1 MYRQFIS
8 TLCFSLLSI
17 YSFAS
22 IEIRSRQITIAEGL
36 ANNSVRHFMQDSKG
50 FIWMGTLNGLNR
62 YDGNSFITYYP
73 SFDNSLSL
81 SDRKVYEIEEDKYG
95 YLWMYSPSEQFS
107 CYDLKKACFVDYS
120 GCGEFL
126 QKYKSRTFISNGD
139 IWLSHDVNGARRVIY
154 ENNTFRSIPYKWDL
168 GNLPSNNV
176 AFIKE
181 GYNETVWIGTAS
193 GLVRVVGDKNIF
205 VDKEKEFYQ
214 MANYEGSSY
223 FFTQEGEIFVFNE
236 SAGQLLLKTKLNH
249 SISRVTGSFLL
260 KDNWILLTTSGVYI
274 YNFTTNKLELDSD
287 FLGENIVS
295 AIVWNDNKGNFWIS
309 NHSGKVW
316 YIHAQTGKQKTFN
329 LMPTEKLGYIDSERY
344 QVVHDSRDIIWIST
358 YGNGLFA
365 YDINKNEL
373 SHFKA
378 GMNGFSHISSDYL
391 LDVIEDRSGEIWV
404 SAEFSGISRLSVIN
418 EGSYRYLPENPN
430 LLDRSNTV
438 RMVSFLGKDN
448 IWIGTRNGG
457 LYIYDSDFKLKS
469 SRKDFHANIYAV
481 VKDEDGKI
489 WMGSRGD
496 GLCIDDVWYKNSS
509 DPHSLSN
516 NNIFYLY
523 KDSKNRI
530 WIGTFGGGLDLAEKV
545 GNSYQFKHFFNK
557 TYTQKQIRTIC
568 EDKNGK
574 IWVGTS
580 NGVYVFD
587 PEVLVKDPQKFY
599 HYNYHKGDLTSNE
612 IKYIFS
618 DSKGNIWI
626 ATSGY
631 GFSICTPG
639 QDYEKQTFKHYGI
652 SDGLCNDVVQSIA
665 EDKQG
670 NIWLSTEY
678 GLSKFIHSQNIF
690 ENYFFSAYS
699 QGNVYTESSV
709 CQCENGDILFGT
721 SYGFI
726 VFNPTKV
733 RKSSLSFPVVF
744 TNINVNGIN
753 MLPGDPDSPLT
764 RSLAYSDEL
773 TLNHN
778 QNSFTIDFSSFN
790 YVDAGQIKYSYIL
803 SGYDKSWSVPS
814 TLNFASYKMLPHGT
828 YELQVKSCNSS
839 GVWSDTVSSLKI
851 VVAPPF
857 YLTTWAFLVYA
868 LVIFAALF
876 FTYRI
881 TRNFNRLHN
890 KIEIEKQL
898 TEYKLVF
905 FTNISHEFRTPLT
918 LIQGAL
924 DRIRRIN
931 LSNKEINYPL
941 QTMDKSTK
949 RMLRLIDQL
958 LEFRKMQNN
967 KLALSLEKTDVI
979 AMLYEIFLSFEDMA
993 ESKSMDFQFIPSST
1007 SFKTYIDKGKLDK
1020 ITYNLLSNAFKYTPQ
1035 GGKICLYVNIDSERE
1050 LLEIQVSDTGV
1061 GIPKEK
1067 RDELF
1072 KRFMQSNFSGE
1083 SVGIGLHLTH
1093 ELVTVH
1099 KGNISYKENTDGG
1112 SVFSVTLP
1120 LNINIYEDKDFLIPN
1135 NVLMQEKQEIIVQE
1149 QVGDIGKPE
1158 ELPARP
1164 NPLNRQRVL
1173 VIEDDADVKQ
1183 YLKEELS
1190 AYFQLEVAED
1200 GSTGFRIAQETMPD
1214 LIVCDVMMPGMNGY
1228 EVTRKLKS
1236 EFNTSHIPVIL
1247 LTALSLPE
1255 NHLEGIESG
1264 ADAYLS
1270 KPFSIRLLLTRIIKL
1285 LEQREKLKEKF
1296 SEEPGIVRTAIYA
1309 SDRDKEFV
1317 DQLQNILIANLGNSN
1332 FSVDEF
1338 ASLMSVGRTVF
1349 YKKVK
1354 GVTGYSPNEYL
1365 RIMRM
1370 KKAAEL
1376 LREGH
1381 LTVSE
1386 VSYKVGIDDPFYF
1399 SKCFKAQFGV
1409 APSIYQ
1415 KGK

>member
-1 MYRQFIS
+1 MQQRLIIALY
-8 TLCFSLLSI
+8 LLLSSV

-22 IEIRSRQITIAEGL
+22 IEIRSRQITIADGL
-36 ANNSVRHFMQDSKG
+36 ANNSVRCFMQDSKG

-62 YDGNSFITYYP
+62 YDGNSFISYYP

-81 SDRKVYEIEEDKYG
+81 SERKVYDIKEDKNG
-95 YLWMYSPSEQFS
+95 FLWLYFSSERFS
-107 CYDLKKACFVDYS
+107 CYDLKKACFVDYT
-120 GCGEFL
+120 GCNEFL
-126 QKYKSRTFISNGD
+126 QKYSARTFASNGD
-139 IWLSHDVNGARRVIY
+139 VWLSNDVNGARRIIY
-154 ENNTFRSIPYKWDL
+154 ENNSFRSVPYKWDL
-168 GNLPSNNV
+168 GNLPSNKVNFV
-176 AFIKE
+176 AE
-181 GYNETVWIGTAS
+181 GKNGTIWLGTES
-193 GLVRVVGDKNIF
+193 GLVRVIEDENVF
-205 VDKEKEFYQ
+205 VDEKEDFYQ
-214 MANYEGSSY
+214 MALFEGNCYFLTREGKVFVYDETSS
-223 FFTQEGEIFVFNE
+223 
-236 SAGQLLLKTKLNH
+236 QLK
-249 SISRVTGSFLL
+249 L
-260 KDNWILLTTSGVYI
+260 KDQPDQRLGKITGHFVLKDDWVILTTEGVFT
-274 YNFTTNKLELDSD
+274 YNFLSNQLQPRSD
-287 FLGENIVS
+287 FFGENILS
-295 AIVWNDNKGNFWIS
+295 AMTVKDNKNNVWVS
-309 NHSGKVW
+309 NHTGRVW
-316 YIHAQTGKQKTFN
+316 YINTQTRKQKVFN
-329 LMPTEKLGYIDSERY
+329 LIPVEKMGYIDSERY

-365 YDINKNEL
+365 YDLQKDEL
-373 SHFKA
+373 THFKA
-378 GMNGFSHISSDYL
+378 GMDGFSHITSDYML
-391 LDVIEDRSGEIWV
+391 GVMEDRSGEIWI
-404 SAEFSGISRLSVIN
+404 SAEFSGISRISVIN

-430 LLDRSNTV
+430 LLDRSNTI
-438 RMVSFLGKDN
+438 RMVSVIDDN
-448 IWIGTRNGG
+448 IWIGTRKGG
-457 LYIYDSDFKLKS
+457 IYVYDSNFNLQS
-469 SRKDFHANIYAV
+469 SRKDFHSNIYAV
-481 VKDEDGKI
+481 VKDHEGKI

-496 GLCIDDVWYKNSS
+496 GLCIDDVWYKNNSY

-516 NNIFYLY
+516 NNIFCIH
-523 KDSKNRI
+523 KDSKNRT
-530 WIGTFGGGLDLAEKV
+530 WVGTFGGGLDLAEKT
-545 GNSYQFKHFFNK
+545 GNSYRFHHFFNNS
-557 TYTQKQIRTIC
+557 YSQKQTRTIC

-574 IWVGTS
+574 IWIGTS
-580 NGVYVFD
+580 NGIYVFD
-587 PEVLVKDPQKFY
+587 PDSIINNPEKYY
-599 HYNYHKGDLTSNE
+599 HYTYFKGDLTSNE

-618 DSKGNIWI
+618 DSKGNMWI

-639 QDYEKQTFKHYGI
+639 EDYNKQTFEHYGTK
-652 SDGLCNDVVQSIA
+652 DGLCNDVVQSIA

-678 GLSKFIHSQNIF
+678 GLSKFVRSQKTF

-699 QGNVYTESSV
+699 QGNVFTETAV
-709 CQCENGDILFGT
+709 CQCQNGDILFGT
-721 SYGFI
+721 NYGFI
-726 VFNPTKV
+726 VFNPAKV
-733 RKSSLSFPVVF
+733 KKPSLSFPVVF
-744 TNINVNGIN
+744 TNLNINGVN
-753 MLPGDPDSPLT
+753 MLPGDQDSPLT
-764 RSLAYSDEL
+764 RSLAYSNEL
-773 TLNHN
+773 KLTYQ

-790 YVDAGQIKYSYIL
+790 YADAGQTKYSYIL
-803 SGYDKSWSVPS
+803 SGYDKNWSAPS
-814 TLNFASYKMLPHGT
+814 TVNFASYKMLPHGT

-839 GVWSDTVSSLKI
+839 GVWNDTISTLKVI
-851 VVAPPF
+851 VAPPF
-857 YLTTWAFLVYA
+857 YLTIWAFLVYA
-868 LVIFAALF
+868 LLLTTALF

-890 KIEIEKQL
+890 KIQIEKQL
-898 TEYKLVF
+898 TDYKLVF

-924 DRIRRIN
+924 ERIRRMNI
-931 LSNKEINYPL
+931 SHKEMAYPL
-941 QTMDKSTK
+941 QTMEKSTK
-949 RMLRLIDQL
+949 RLLRLIDQL

-967 KLALSLEKTDVI
+967 KLALSLEKTDVV

-993 ESKSMDFQFIPSST
+993 ESKNMDFQFVPSTT
-1007 SFKTYIDKGKLDK
+1007 SYKMYVDKEKLDK

-1035 GGKICLYVNIDSERE
+1035 GGKIRLHINVDSEHD

-1067 RDELF
+1067 RSELF

-1099 KGNISYKENTDGG
+1099 KGNISYSENTEGG
-1112 SVFSVTLP
+1112 SIFTVTLP
-1120 LNINIYEDKDFLIPN
+1120 LNINVYEDNDFLIPN
-1135 NVLMQEKQEIIVQE
+1135 NVLMQKKQESIVQE
-1149 QVGDIGKPE
+1149 HFGEIDKPE
-1158 ELPARP
+1158 DLPARP
-1164 NPLNRQRVL
+1164 NPLNKQKVL
-1173 VIEDDADVKQ
+1173 VIEDDIDVRQ

-1190 AYFQLEVAED
+1190 AYFEVEVAED
-1200 GSTGFRIAQETMPD
+1200 GTTGFQLAQETAPD

-1228 EVTRKLKS
+1228 DVTRKLKA

-1317 DQLQNILIANLGNSN
+1317 DQLHSILTANLGNSS

-1338 ASLMSVGRTVF
+1338 ASLVSLGRTVF

-1409 APSIYQ
+1409 APSVFQ